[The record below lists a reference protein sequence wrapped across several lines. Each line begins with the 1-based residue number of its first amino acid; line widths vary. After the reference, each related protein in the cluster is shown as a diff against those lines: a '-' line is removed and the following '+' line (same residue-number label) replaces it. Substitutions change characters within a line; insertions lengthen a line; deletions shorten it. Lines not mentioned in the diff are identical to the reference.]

1 MLGVDMQTTIK
12 TLFEKGYNKTKIA
25 EILGINRKTVGIILN
40 KLSTDG
46 AVERKAQAT
55 ILDEFKEYINIQAQK
70 GLSAMRIYQD
80 IKSPDM
86 GYTGGYDTVKRYI
99 AAIKIS
105 EPKAYMVLH
114 SLPGEEAQVD
124 FGYIGTIRLQDGK
137 YKKAWIFVME
147 LSYSRYMYVQIVFD
161 QSVSTFI
168 DCHRKAFRYFGGIPK
183 YVKIDNLKAAIL
195 EADFY
200 EPTVQRTYAAFAAH
214 YGFMAEPCRV
224 YTPTDK
230 GKVESNVKYVKN
242 NCFKG
247 RDFKGIEE
255 AELFLSNW
263 LKTIANVRIHGTTKK
278 VPSDIFNSIEKEQLM
293 SLPSSEYVISEITR
307 CNVQTNCHISY
318 KGNYYSV
325 PYIYIG
331 EIVDVLIMDNILKVF
346 SNEKEL
352 ALHPL
357 EKVEKGKHIT
367 NKNHYPEYKNITS
380 EDIKSRYRIQM
391 EEIGEHAAVF
401 FEKFLEAVENKYNY
415 RAIAGILSLK
425 KKYSNEL
432 INDACHRAY
441 TYNALRYKT
450 VKNICEKGISALPV
464 ATNESYVSTLE
475 TDVSR
480 PLSEYLKYL
489 Q

>member
-1 MLGVDMQTTIK
+1 MHTTIK
-12 TLFEKGYNKTKIA
+12 TLFEKGYNKTQIGKI
-25 EILGINRKTVGIILN
+25 LNVNRKTVAMVLA
-40 KLSTDG
+40 KLASDG
-46 AVERKAQAT
+46 VVERKIHSS

-80 IKSPDM
+80 IRTPEM
-86 GYTGGYDTVKRYI
+86 GYTGGYDIVKKYI
-99 AAIKIS
+99 AATKLS
-105 EPKAYMVLH
+105 TPKTYMVMH

-124 FGYIGTIRLQDGK
+124 FGYIGTVRLKDGK
-137 YKKAWIFVME
+137 YKKAWIFIME

-161 QSVSTFI
+161 QCVATFI
-168 DCHRKAFRYFGGIPK
+168 DCHRKAFRFFGGIPK
-183 YVKIDNLKAAIL
+183 TVKIDNLKAAIL

-200 EPTVQRTYAAFAAH
+200 EPTIQRNYATFASH

-247 RDFKGIEE
+247 REFIDIDE
-255 AELFLSNW
+255 AETFLENW
-263 LKTIANVRIHGTTKK
+263 LDNIANIRIHGTTKK
-278 VPSDIFNSIEKEQLM
+278 IPSELFKLIEKDQLQT
-293 SLPSSEYVISEITR
+293 LPQNEFVISEMTKAT
-307 CNVQTNCHISY
+307 VHTNCHISY

-331 EIVDVLIMDNILKVF
+331 DSVDVLVTDNMLKVF
-346 SNEKEL
+346 YREKEI

-380 EDIKSRYRIQM
+380 DSIKSIYK
-391 EEIGEHAAVF
+391 EEMTQIGEHAAIF
-401 FEKFLEAVENKYNY
+401 FEKFLEDAGNKYNY
-415 RAIAGILSLK
+415 RVITGILSLK
-425 KKYSNEL
+425 KKYSNEI
-432 INDACHRAY
+432 INNACHRAY
-441 TYNALRYKT
+441 AYNALRYKT
-450 VKNICEKGISALPV
+450 VKNICDKGMISLPV
-464 ATNESYVSTLE
+464 MTNESYVNPSE
-475 TDVSR
+475 TEISR
-480 PLSEYLKYL
+480 PLAEYSKYL